1 MQSREVEQGTEQKVE
16 QGIDRVINQLKN
28 YDGNLVTL
36 MEVCG
41 SHTAAIAKN
50 GIPSIISEKIRLVS
64 GPGCPVCVTPTAY
77 IDRLIEL
84 AKKPD
89 SCVVTFGDLLR
100 VPGSR
105 ESLNEAK
112 SEGAKVHM
120 VYSPMDTIKLAKEHP
135 EIHYIF
141 AAVGFETTTPI
152 YALLIEQLLAQHVEN
167 VQILTALKTMPEA
180 IDWLMS
186 HGAKVDGFLAPGHV
200 CAVTGSDAFA
210 PVASRYQEPMAVA
223 GFQAEELLV
232 AIYGL
237 VYQVEKLRK
246 DKLHTDMH
254 IVKEQDAK
262 RSAEIYDENRGAEW
276 VLNYYPSVVTSEGNL
291 MAQEKVDTYFEK
303 CDATWRGMGNIPNSG
318 KVLKPEY
325 LRFDAGSR
333 NLTEDHKK
341 NQGCCCD
348 QVLMGKI
355 EPQNCPLFGK
365 ACTPQNPQGACMVSA
380 EGSCATRYSIS

>member
-112 SEGAKVHM
+112 LEGAKVHM

-141 AAVGFETTTPI
+141 AAV
-152 YALLIEQLLAQHVEN
+152 
-167 VQILTALKTMPEA
+167 
-180 IDWLMS
+180 
-186 HGAKVDGFLAPGHV
+186 
-200 CAVTGSDAFA
+200 
-210 PVASRYQEPMAVA
+210 
-223 GFQAEELLV
+223 
-232 AIYGL
+232 
-237 VYQVEKLRK
+237 
-246 DKLHTDMH
+246 
-254 IVKEQDAK
+254 
-262 RSAEIYDENRGAEW
+262 
-276 VLNYYPSVVTSEGNL
+276 NL
-291 MAQEKVDTYFEK
+291 F
-303 CDATWRGMGNIPNSG
+303 
-318 KVLKPEY
+318 
-325 LRFDAGSR
+325 
-333 NLTEDHKK
+333 
-341 NQGCCCD
+341 
-348 QVLMGKI
+348 
-355 EPQNCPLFGK
+355 
-365 ACTPQNPQGACMVSA
+365 
-380 EGSCATRYSIS
+380 ISS